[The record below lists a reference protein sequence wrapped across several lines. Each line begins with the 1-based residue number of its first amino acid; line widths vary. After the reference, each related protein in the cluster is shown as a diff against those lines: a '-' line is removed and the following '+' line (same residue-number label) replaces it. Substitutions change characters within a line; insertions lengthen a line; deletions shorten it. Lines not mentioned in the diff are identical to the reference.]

1 MPAAVRVVLSDLDDT
16 LFDHTHATRS
26 ALAEVREAT
35 PGLSH
40 WSLDDLEATHRD
52 LLETMHVEVLAGR
65 VSIDDARAERFD
77 RLMRAAGLSHARAHA
92 VGVAQLYRRTYEQ
105 VWRPVPGAL
114 PLVQAIRQAGV
125 KLVIVTNNVVQEQTI
140 KLDRCGLATYVDVL
154 VTSEGVGVA
163 KPDPRIF
170 EVALAEAGATR
181 DEAVMIGDAW
191 ATDIDGAKAAGVR
204 AVWLNRFGARR
215 PDPAVPELRSLE
227 STADV
232 LRVLVSGGT

>member
-1 MPAAVRVVLSDLDDT
+1 MPSAVRVVLSDLDDT
-16 LFDHTHATRS
+16 LFDHMHATRS
-26 ALAEVREAT
+26 SLAEVREAT

-77 RLMRAAGLSHARAHA
+77 RLMTAAGMPHTREHA
-92 VGVAQLYRRTYEQ
+92 VGVAQVYRRAYEH
-105 VWRPVPGAL
+105 VWRAVPGAL
-114 PLVQAIRQAGV
+114 PLVKAIRQAGV
-125 KLVIVTNNVVQEQTI
+125 KLVIVTNNVVHEQTI
-140 KLDRCGLATYVDVL
+140 KLDRCGLAAYVDAL

-170 EVALAEAGATR
+170 EVALAEAGATA

-191 ATDIDGAKAAGVR
+191 ATDIDGARAAGVR
-204 AVWLNRFGARR
+204 AVWLNRFGAPH
-215 PDPAVPELRSLE
+215 PDPSVPQLRSLE

-232 LRVLVSGGT
+232 LRMLYGAG